1 MKFNVEVGPQFEG
14 ERVRKDDL
22 YIEFGGPKVGAK
34 VELAT
39 IKKMDEV
46 EHGKIIIIGPD
57 IGDLAEGGSYPLGVQ
72 VEVAGPELDR
82 DMEPVFERRI
92 HQYCN
97 YIEGFMHSAQR
108 NDVWIRISKDAVKKG
123 LTSLEEVG
131 KVLVYLYP
139 SELPIIEKVAV
150 TFITDSKKVE
160 EFLPSALTVYKER
173 DERVK
178 GLTEEVVDEF
188 YGCTLCQSFAPTHVC
203 IITPERVSLCG
214 AVNWFDGRAA
224 SKIDPYGPQFVVEK
238 GELLDANATIYSKVN
253 EVVAEKSMG
262 ASSVFCLHSVFG
274 NPHTSCGCF
283 ESIAFYIPE
292 VDGVGILT
300 RDFSGES
307 VNGSPFSTM
316 AGELSGG
323 KQVEGYIGMGVEY
336 LRSPKFLKG
345 DGGLRR
351 VVWMPKVVKE
361 RMKDSIS
368 PEMFDKIATE
378 EHAKNIDE
386 LTEFL
391 NKVKHPVMSGE
402 FS

>member
-1 MKFNVEVGPQFEG
+1 MEFKIEIGPQFEG

-34 VELAT
+34 AELAI

-46 EHGKIIIIGPD
+46 EHEKVTIIGPD
-57 IGDLAEGGSYPLGVQ
+57 IKDLTEGGSYPIGIQ
-72 VEVAGPELDR
+72 VEVAGPELDK

-97 YIEGFMHSAQR
+97 YIEGVVHMAQR
-108 NDVWIRISKDAVKKG
+108 SDVWIRISKDAVKKG
-123 LTSLEEVG
+123 LASLEEVG
-131 KVLVYLYP
+131 KALVYLYT

-150 TFITDSKKVE
+150 TFITDEGKVK
-160 EFLPSALTVYKER
+160 EFLSSALAVYKER

-178 GLTEEVVDEF
+178 GLTEEAVDEF

-203 IITPERVSLCG
+203 IVTPERVSLCG
-214 AVNWFDGRAA
+214 AISWFDGRAA

-238 GELLDANATIYSKVN
+238 GELLDADTIIYSGIN

-262 ASSVFCLHSVFG
+262 SSSVFCLHSIFG

-292 VDGVGILT
+292 VNGIGILS
-300 RDFSGES
+300 RDFKGES

-316 AGELSGG
+316 AGALSGG
-323 KQVEGYIGMGVEY
+323 KQVEGYVGMGVEY

-351 VVWMPKVVKE
+351 VVWMPKEIKE
-361 RMKDSIS
+361 RIKDSIPS
-368 PEMFDKIATE
+368 EMFDKIATE
-378 EHAKNIDE
+378 ENVKNVDE

-391 NKVKHPVMSGE
+391 NRVGHPVMSGE